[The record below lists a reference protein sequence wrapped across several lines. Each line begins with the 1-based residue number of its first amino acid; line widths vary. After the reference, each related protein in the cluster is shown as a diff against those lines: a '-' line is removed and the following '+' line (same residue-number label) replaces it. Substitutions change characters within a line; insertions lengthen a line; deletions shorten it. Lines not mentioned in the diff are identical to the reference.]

1 MSIPDFSDELAHQAS
16 CYGLPY
22 GIFGIICWVLSY
34 LCISLAYFNYPLFS
48 PWMWNKQ
55 YKSQNMCFGILLSIM
70 TIVPAIYTCVRCRGE
85 WMSFKMLNDGIISV
99 VEYKNT
105 YESNG
110 YSTRIRT
117 ESETCNCC
125 CIQTNSRDPAY
136 RDCGIYI
143 TLPLSLLG
151 WIGITALSIKL
162 MKTEKAVTQWIWGI
176 YLVALLALVI
186 TCVICLNIRKKHGA
200 FILEGKERNKFTLL
214 WSMMMYLLVTFHI
227 IGSHIILAMASGNWS
242 GIAPTGAGLASAIV
256 FFIAKRLLFLNI

>member
-1 MSIPDFSDELAHQAS
+1 
-16 CYGLPY
+16 
-22 GIFGIICWVLSY
+22 
-34 LCISLAYFNYPLFS
+34 
-48 PWMWNKQ
+48 
-55 YKSQNMCFGILLSIM
+55 
-70 TIVPAIYTCVRCRGE
+70 
-85 WMSFKMLNDGIISV
+85 MLNDGIISV

-162 MKTEKAVTQWIWGI
+162 MKTEKSCYSMDMGNIFSGI
-176 YLVALLALVI
+176 I
-186 TCVICLNIRKKHGA
+186 STCNYVRDMLKYKKKTWSFYIGRKRKK
-200 FILEGKERNKFTLL
+200 
-214 WSMMMYLLVTFHI
+214 
-227 IGSHIILAMASGNWS
+227 
-242 GIAPTGAGLASAIV
+242 
-256 FFIAKRLLFLNI
+256 